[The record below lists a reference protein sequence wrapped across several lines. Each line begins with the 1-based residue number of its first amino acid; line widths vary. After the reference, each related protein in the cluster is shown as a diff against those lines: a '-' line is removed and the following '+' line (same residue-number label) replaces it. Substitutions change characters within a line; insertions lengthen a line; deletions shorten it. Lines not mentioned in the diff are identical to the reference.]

1 MYNYEFIYHGTDYV
15 EYKKIH
21 QTILDVTV
29 YNISVVIF
37 EGKVYA
43 IDAEY
48 FSCQGYTTMKLFFIS
63 IHTSVNVTVDI
74 KIIPSGEILCHDSYF
89 CSINI

>member
-1 MYNYEFIYHGTDYV
+1 MPELWILSTQKFGYLQQLYNYEFIYHGTDYV

-21 QTILDVTV
+21 QTILDGSV
-29 YNISVVIF
+29 YNMSVVIF

-48 FSCQGYTTMKLFFIS
+48 FSCQGYNTMKLF
-63 IHTSVNVTVDI
+63 
-74 KIIPSGEILCHDSYF
+74 SYPYTLQ
-89 CSINI
+89 